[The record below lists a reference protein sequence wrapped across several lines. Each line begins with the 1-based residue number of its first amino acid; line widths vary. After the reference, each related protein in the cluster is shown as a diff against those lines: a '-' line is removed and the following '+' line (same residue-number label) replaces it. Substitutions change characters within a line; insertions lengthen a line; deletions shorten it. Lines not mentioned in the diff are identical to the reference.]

1 MKRRI
6 KLISANNVGVLPESR
21 RPISRSPRPARL
33 TVTAGT
39 HNPTSLALKGGSKSD
54 MRRAPVPVEFQ
65 AEGCRP
71 YSSSHPKPS
80 ERNEPSS
87 WNQPYVCNIHK
98 SLYSGIRIRTPRTR
112 IMVQQPFVKD
122 VQHELHHVSLVPSP
136 FQHKTRKTYNS
147 NLVEVGKCDNNF
159 YILYSKELHSNL
171 RRDLY
176 AGLQLYTC
184 YKRLSS

>member
-1 MKRRI
+1 M
-6 KLISANNVGVLPESR
+6 
-21 RPISRSPRPARL
+21 
-33 TVTAGT
+33 
-39 HNPTSLALKGGSKSD
+39 GS
-54 MRRAPVPVEFQ
+54 F
-65 AEGCRP
+65 
-71 YSSSHPKPS
+71 
-80 ERNEPSS
+80 SS

-159 YILYSKELHSNL
+159 YTSYSKELHSNL

-184 YKRLSS
+184 YKRLLSWDCKSGIGNIPMDSISSVEYSDFRRDCSCIWASTIFVLRWKGKA

>member
-1 MKRRI
+1 M
-6 KLISANNVGVLPESR
+6 
-21 RPISRSPRPARL
+21 
-33 TVTAGT
+33 
-39 HNPTSLALKGGSKSD
+39 GS
-54 MRRAPVPVEFQ
+54 F
-65 AEGCRP
+65 
-71 YSSSHPKPS
+71 
-80 ERNEPSS
+80 SS

-136 FQHKTRKTYNS
+136 FQHKTRKIYNS

-159 YILYSKELHSNL
+159 YTLYSKELHSNL

-176 AGLQLYTC
+176 AGLNCIRATKGCWAETANQVSATYRWIPFPQSSIRTSEGIAAVYEPPLY
-184 YKRLSS
+184 LSWDERERHKNK